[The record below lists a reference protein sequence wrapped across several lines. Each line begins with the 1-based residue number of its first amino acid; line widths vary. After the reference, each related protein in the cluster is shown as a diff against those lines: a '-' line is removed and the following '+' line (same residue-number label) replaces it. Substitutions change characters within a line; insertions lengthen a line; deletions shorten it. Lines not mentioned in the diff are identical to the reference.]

1 MLNDVGGLSC
11 RTRTSAPTATLRP
24 NRPAHEGCVPARD
37 GYANELVAF
46 LRRGGHGATS
56 IYWQRSA
63 RTCQARCVSYRATS
77 SGAEH
82 RRGRLFKVPWI
93 ILPGFIDL
101 HDHLTWNIQPR
112 WLTGRNLTIAKNGRI
127 RGIGLLA
134 EQSALPGN
142 PDFFLRSGDVRGDQG
157 ACQWGDLGPRGLLSS
172 DKSSANH
179 PCVRDLPEIWI
190 GGAGFSQ
197 SNRSPT
203 GLAPGSL
210 NLHAPN
216 PLALAAERASVQD
229 NSSQNGSK
237 ETAL

>member
-1 MLNDVGGLSC
+1 MTLAASHAELEHLLQRPPYDRIARLMKAASRHVTDMQMNSSLSC
-11 RTRTSAPTATLRP
+11 GAVATERLRSIGSA
-24 NRPAHEGCVPARD
+24 
-37 GYANELVAF
+37 
-46 LRRGGHGATS
+46 RRGLA
-56 IYWQRSA
+56 
-63 RTCQARCVSYRATS
+63 
-77 SGAEH
+77 
-82 RRGRLFKVPWI
+82 RRGACRTERRARAQSIGAADSSVKVPWI

-142 PDFFLRSGDVRGDQG
+142 PDVFLRSGDVRGDQG

-190 GGAGFSQ
+190 EGAGFSQ

-229 NSSQNGSK
+229 NLSQNGSK